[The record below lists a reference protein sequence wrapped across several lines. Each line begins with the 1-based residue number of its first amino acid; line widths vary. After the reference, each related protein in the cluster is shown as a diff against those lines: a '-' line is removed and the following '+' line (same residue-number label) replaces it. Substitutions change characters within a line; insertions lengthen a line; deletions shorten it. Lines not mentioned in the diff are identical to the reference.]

1 MGLWITGDPKAD
13 RLLEDD
19 PFALLIGML
28 LDQQVPMETAFAG
41 PLKLADRMG
50 GLDPARIAD
59 ASPDEFAALCATPPA
74 VHRFPGSMAGR
85 IQAVVRTVVDDH
97 DGDVTRLWRGG
108 DPDGREV
115 LRRLK
120 ALPGFGEQKAKIFLA
135 LLGKQR
141 GIQPAG
147 WMPRCLPRRARKIL
161 AFCSPKPG
169 RAFRRRSTS
178 RPSGSPPR
186 HRRVTSPS
194 WSSTTVRTTAW
205 MRPAIEPGNR
215 CTAGGVAHSAANSS
229 GEASAIR
236 AGSRPPIRSASLS
249 GPAKAVS
256 IGTCWSRSIPISR
269 ANGSSSR
276 RRSALGSPVIHSP
289 IAPWCH
295 PRRRVAPRRAQ
306 ENVSTGRPVTGWVS
320 TWQCTR

>member
-85 IQAVVRTVVDDH
+85 IQAVARAVVDDYE
-97 DGDVTRLWRGG
+97 GDVTRLWHGG

-120 ALPGFGEQKAKIFLA
+120 ALPGFGELA
-135 LLGKQR
+135 EARQGLQAAEHLAAVR
-141 GIQPAG
+141 VAAVPEAG
-147 WMPRCLPRRARKIL
+147 DVALVVVHDGACHGLDAAGHRARE
-161 AFCSPKPG
+161 PVYG
-169 RAFRRRSTS
+169 R
-178 RPSGSPPR
+178 G
-186 HRRVTSPS
+186 
-194 WSSTTVRTTAW
+194 
-205 MRPAIEPGNR
+205 R
-215 CTAGGVAHSAANSS
+215 CA
-229 GEASAIR
+229 
-236 AGSRPPIRSASLS
+236 
-249 GPAKAVS
+249 
-256 IGTCWSRSIPISR
+256 
-269 ANGSSSR
+269 
-276 RRSALGSPVIHSP
+276 
-289 IAPWCH
+289 
-295 PRRRVAPRRAQ
+295 
-306 ENVSTGRPVTGWVS
+306 
-320 TWQCTR
+320 